1 MRTTI
6 EIPRKAAPSGLPKLR
21 KCIAEAEGS
30 GSVPDGVE
38 MVVLRRK
45 SCVIAMPMDANAREV
60 RSHARNV
67 RSVCKLANTPTASM
81 QRISPT

>member
-30 GSVPDGVE
+30 GSLPDGVV

-45 SCVIAMPMDANAREV
+45 SCVIAMPMDANARDV

-67 RSVCKLANTPTASM
+67 RSVCKLANITAT
-81 QRISPT
+81 QFPEKSPT